1 MTSIKDNYLM
11 KKIIICNDIDK
22 KNKSNTNVNL
32 AINTE
37 KIVKP
42 HLNIKEEINK
52 RLNENNKNI
61 SDIEKNIIKRINN
74 PYKGIIKDF
83 DYNRE
88 IKEKDITI
96 YKVNLEDKNI
106 DKFKTKLTT
115 YNSNKKN
122 EDDDIKN
129 IYSLD
134 KKNIHKKEFDY
145 NHKYKYCSKI
155 DSGDD
160 NIRID
165 SIEFYKKEQEKQENN
180 KKKID
185 SVLNDLINIGAIS
198 DDLNSIDYNKINP
211 DELEKTLRN
220 TFGNDEYNKLLAETL
235 KTLK

>member
-1 MTSIKDNYLM
+1 MGGKEQAQD
-11 KKIIICNDIDK
+11 KRQEEVEIC
-22 KNKSNTNVNL
+22 
-32 AINTE
+32 
-37 KIVKP
+37 
-42 HLNIKEEINK
+42 INK
-52 RLNENNKNI
+52 INKDDSFEEFTFKWI
-61 SDIEKNIIKRINN
+61 
-74 PYKGIIKDF
+74 
-83 DYNRE
+83 E